1 MKNIICIDLT
11 QFNNDKLKEV
21 AKSLKLSDIQIN
33 MLIDN
38 KKIDIAKLY
47 LSKDSLYLDNSS
59 LPIIAYTSK
68 GDNTVKYFNTFTEMI
83 SKIEPIKAK
92 KKDKLEL
99 TSVDSILDKIS
110 RFGVESITESE
121 KNILDN
127 Q

>member
-11 QFNNDKLKEV
+11 QFNNEKLKEV
-21 AKSLKLSDIQIN
+21 AESLKLTTAQVGII
-33 MLIDN
+33 LEN
-38 KKIDIAKLY
+38 KKNGIVKVY
-47 LSKDSLYLDNSS
+47 LNKDSLHLDGLS
-59 LPIIAYTSK
+59 LSAVAYT
-68 GDNTVKYFNTFTEMI
+68 VKKDKTIKYPDSFAEMLN
-83 SKIEPIKAK
+83 KIEPIKAK

-110 RFGVESITESE
+110 RFGVESITENE